1 MHRQFVFFLFFL
13 PLFGKAQ
20 TETDG
25 LMMAKRNLCGGFVYG
40 HTSWNHYWEGTFRRK
55 NENIGTFSSQS
66 IMAMANYGITDQVNV
81 ILMAP
86 WVSNKVSSGTLIG
99 QTGFQDL
106 SLFVKGIVFSK
117 SWLGMDIS
125 SILLIGGSVP
135 LTNYVADYL
144 PISIGMGSKSLSGRF
159 LLDLQKGHWYGT
171 ASAYYVLRDKVKI
184 DRSAYY
190 TTEMI
195 YSNEVA
201 MPNQTGYQI
210 RAGWREGADL
220 IGEVIYEQLTTLGGF
235 DMRKNEMPFLSNTMN
250 LTRIGLNCKLPI
262 PKTNGLSFMGS
273 AFYTL
278 AGRNM
283 GQATSFSAGL
293 VYQAM
298 FQTKTESK

>member
-1 MHRQFVFFLFFL
+1 MRFRFLL
-13 PLFGKAQ
+13 SLLCLSFGAVAQ

-25 LMMAKRNLCGGFVYG
+25 LMMAKRNLCGGFVYS
-40 HTSWNHYWEGTFRRK
+40 HSSWNHYWEGTFRRK

-66 IMAMANYGITDQVNV
+66 IMAMANYGITDEVNV

-106 SLFVKGIVFSK
+106 SLFVKGNVFSK
-117 SWLGMDIS
+117 SWLGLDIS

-144 PISIGMGSKSLSGRF
+144 PISLGMGSKSLSGRF

-171 ASAYYVLRDKVKI
+171 ASVHYVLRDKVKI

-201 MPNQTGYQI
+201 MPNQAGFQI
-210 RAGWREGADL
+210 RAGWRDGADL

-235 DMRKNEMPFLSNTMN
+235 DMRQNEMPFLSNTMN
-250 LTRIGLNCKLPI
+250 LARIGLNCKLPI